1 MKSLFKKGSKV
12 KVCVGKDKGKTGEI
26 IEINRFKNL
35 AKVKGAN
42 MQKKHKKATKENKGG
57 IISKEGFIHLSNL
70 KNFEENKKGKN
81 NDTKT
86 KRQVQKRDYP
96 KLNDKA

>member
-1 MKSLFKKGSKV
+1 MKNLFKKGMKV

-35 AKVKGAN
+35 AKVKDVN

-57 IISKEGFIHLSNL
+57 IINKEGYVHLSNL
-70 KNFEENKKGKN
+70 KNTTELKKGK
-81 NDTKT
+81 K
-86 KRQVQKRDYP
+86 
-96 KLNDKA
+96 

>member
-26 IEINRFKNL
+26 IEINRFRNL
-35 AKVKGAN
+35 AKVKDVN

-57 IISKEGFIHLSNL
+57 IITKEGYIHLSNL
-70 KNFEENKKGKN
+70 KNTTDVKKGK
-81 NDTKT
+81 K
-86 KRQVQKRDYP
+86 
-96 KLNDKA
+96 